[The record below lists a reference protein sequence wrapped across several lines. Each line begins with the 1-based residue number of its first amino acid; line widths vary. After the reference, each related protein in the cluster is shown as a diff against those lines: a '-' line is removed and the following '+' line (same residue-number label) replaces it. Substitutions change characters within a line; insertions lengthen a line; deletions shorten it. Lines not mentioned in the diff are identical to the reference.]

1 MGLKIGD
8 MAKYSKKITQK
19 DIDDFSR
26 LSGDLNPIHINPDY
40 ASKTVFGRVI
50 AHGLYTASFISATIA
65 NQLPGEGSI
74 YLKQDIKFIKPA
86 FVDDVVT
93 AIITVIEFP
102 RNNFVKLSTNCIN
115 QNGETLIEGFALV
128 KVP

>member
-8 MAKYSKKITQK
+8 TAEYSKKITQK
-19 DIDDFSR
+19 DIGDFSM
-26 LSGDLNPIHINPDY
+26 LSGDLNPIHLDSNY
-40 ASKTVFGRVI
+40 AENTIFGRVI
-50 AHGLYTASFISATIA
+50 AHGMYTASFISATIA

-74 YLKQDIKFIKPA
+74 YLKQDLKFIKPA
-86 FVDDVVT
+86 FVGDVVT
-93 AIITVIEFP
+93 AIVKVIEFP
-102 RNNFVKLSTNCIN
+102 KDKFVKLSTNCIN